1 MAHDDGDR
9 VLSLRLAEDQID
21 SAIGAVLV
29 GELMD
34 DLAARYGGPDPDTP
48 APSDF
53 HAPAGVFL
61 VAWDGDDALG
71 CGGMRAHHDD
81 VGELKRMY
89 TRVRA
94 RRRGVSRDAAVR
106 ARGTCPRLGYRR
118 LILETGMKQPEA
130 MAMYASLGYELI
142 PSYGQYKDFPDSRCF
157 GKDLDA

>member
-1 MAHDDGDR
+1 VAHDDGDR
-9 VLSLRLAEDQID
+9 VLTLHLAEDQID
-21 SAIGAVLV
+21 SAIGAALV

-53 HAPAGVFL
+53 HAPTGVFL

-71 CGGMRAHHDD
+71 CGGVRAHRDH

-89 TRVRA
+89 TRVGA
-94 RRRGVSRDAAVR
+94 RRRGVNRALLLELETR
-106 ARGTCPRLGYRR
+106 ARGFGYRR

-142 PSYGQYKDFPDSRCF
+142 PSYGQYEDFPDSRCF
-157 GKDLDA
+157 GKDL

>member
-1 MAHDDGDR
+1 VAHDDGDR

-71 CGGMRAHHDD
+71 CGGVRAHRDD

-94 RRRGVSRDAAVR
+94 RRRGVSRTLLLELEAR
-106 ARGTCPRLGYRR
+106 ARDFGYRR
-118 LILETGMKQPEA
+118 LILETGMKQPRRW
-130 MAMYASLGYELI
+130 
-142 PSYGQYKDFPDSRCF
+142 RCTRRS
-157 GKDLDA
+157 ATS

>member
-9 VLSLRLAEDQID
+9 VLSLHLAEDQID
-21 SAIGAVLV
+21 SAIGTVLV

-53 HAPAGVFL
+53 HTPAGVFL

-71 CGGMRAHHDD
+71 CGGVRAHHDD

-89 TRVRA
+89 TRA
-94 RRRGVSRDAAVR
+94 SAPADAASVARCCSSSRR
-106 ARGTCPRLGYRR
+106 APAGSA
-118 LILETGMKQPEA
+118 TG
-130 MAMYASLGYELI
+130 G
-142 PSYGQYKDFPDSRCF
+142 
-157 GKDLDA
+157 